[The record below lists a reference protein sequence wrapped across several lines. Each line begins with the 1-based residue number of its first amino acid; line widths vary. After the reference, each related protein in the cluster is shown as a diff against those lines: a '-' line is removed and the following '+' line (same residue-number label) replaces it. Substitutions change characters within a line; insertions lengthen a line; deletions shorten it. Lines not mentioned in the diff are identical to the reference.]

1 MSQIVDED
9 KKALCKKMPFCE
21 FEFVIRYI
29 LSFNNC
35 FCIHIL
41 VGKYIAKDFQLSYI
55 QNSTFQNVRP
65 KT

>member
-41 VGKYIAKDFQLSYI
+41 VGKYKAKDFQLS
-55 QNSTFQNVRP
+55 
-65 KT
+65 